1 MLYVVNFPKAICSN
15 LLLFASTR
23 TTSKLLYTKYSRVR
37 SSSSSV
43 WQLRVC
49 EVPSSSK
56 LANESFIFCQGQK
69 PPKRDVK
76 RPACQYKSSIER
88 RFTTET
94 QGWLTGCAKKKGGA
108 RTVVNRNASLI
119 ILYFS
124 IPFFVMLRSFAI
136 IGLLPRGLPILAAL
150 TLSLLRTCRGTWARV
165 TIVQLLTL
173 VIPKLLET

>member
-1 MLYVVNFPKAICSN
+1 M
-15 LLLFASTR
+15 
-23 TTSKLLYTKYSRVR
+23 
-37 SSSSSV
+37 
-43 WQLRVC
+43 
-49 EVPSSSK
+49 
-56 LANESFIFCQGQK
+56 
-69 PPKRDVK
+69 
-76 RPACQYKSSIER
+76 
-88 RFTTET
+88 
-94 QGWLTGCAKKKGGA
+94 
-108 RTVVNRNASLI
+108 VNRNASLI